1 MWLRRAGGASTPLVV
16 PAPAGLGG
24 DVACPFVIVIGPC
37 LPSSVTSKNP
47 RHPARVPLVCGG
59 SSRLASVPPCPSV
72 LPPGAGNEKAEKAVK
87 TDQERA
93 KKGEE
98 RTVGETRAVQ
108 GHLDAPTVRRHD
120 DGDLAAIPAIEQ
132 TQCGLPALPGRPER
146 FAQSTGRPVIVQPP
160 GLHASAR
167 LPAPR
172 KRRNRRSAGGF
183 VSPALRRGLPYFQR

>member
-1 MWLRRAGGASTPLVV
+1 MTSTPWSSRASQTTSAPIRVRRRGRASSSIARRAASTAAAWAVPSPGMWLRRAGGAPAPLVE
-16 PAPAGLGG
+16 PASAGLGG

-108 GHLDAPTVRRHD
+108 RHLDAPTVRRHD
-120 DGDLAAIPAIEQ
+120 DGDLAAIAAIEQ
-132 TQCGLPALPGRPER
+132 TQCGLP
-146 FAQSTGRPVIVQPP
+146 
-160 GLHASAR
+160 
-167 LPAPR
+167 
-172 KRRNRRSAGGF
+172 
-183 VSPALRRGLPYFQR
+183 